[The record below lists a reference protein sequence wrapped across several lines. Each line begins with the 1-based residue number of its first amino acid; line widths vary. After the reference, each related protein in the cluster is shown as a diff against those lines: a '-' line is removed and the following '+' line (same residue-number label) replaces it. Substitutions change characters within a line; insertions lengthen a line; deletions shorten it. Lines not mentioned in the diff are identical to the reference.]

1 MRLRQSFVT
10 VLLGA
15 VIALAG
21 SASLAVLVPPTALAD
36 SSSSAIFAD
45 CNAHPGGLTGHYTVA
60 QLRHA
65 LQVMPPETK
74 EYTSCPDVVN
84 RALLAA
90 ISVGRTGNG
99 GSGGGSGSFL
109 PTPVIVILVVL
120 ILVAV
125 TFGAVAIRRR
135 RGGGGGLGAGG
146 DGLS

>member
-1 MRLRQSFVT
+1 MRLRRSFAT

-21 SASLAVLVPPTALAD
+21 SASLAVLGPPTALAA

-60 QLRHA
+60 QLRTA

-90 ISVGRTGNG
+90 IHPGK
-99 GSGGGSGSFL
+99 
-109 PTPVIVILVVL
+109 
-120 ILVAV
+120 
-125 TFGAVAIRRR
+125 
-135 RGGGGGLGAGG
+135 GGGGAGETAWPERARPGILRARRSTLGPWPQNAR
-146 DGLS
+146 SR